1 MSTLLDLRVYVL
13 YLCNSLNKLWFVP
26 KNCPTPAKRKKN
38 DQLKLANVEKAILEY
53 NNWIKM
59 TNREDKIESYEIFLQ
74 G

>member
-1 MSTLLDLRVYVL
+1 MYVE
-13 YLCNSLNKLWFVP
+13 
-26 KNCPTPAKRKKN
+26 AKRKKN